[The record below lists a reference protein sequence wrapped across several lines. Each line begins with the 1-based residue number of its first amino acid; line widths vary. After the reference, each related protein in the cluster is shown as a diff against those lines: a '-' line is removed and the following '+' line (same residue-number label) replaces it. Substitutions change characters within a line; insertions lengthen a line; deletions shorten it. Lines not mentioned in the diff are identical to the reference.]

1 MDKKNIDSENLF
13 VNAEECQR
21 LSYEMLFSDNG
32 YENGDNHSGD
42 EEENDKEEYQSQRD
56 QLNELKRLKKKWEQ
70 KLEDA
75 KEEAYQ
81 QGLEEGKQQ
90 GEEQAMDAIE
100 QQVES
105 LKGMLD
111 SVDGRIDELMED
123 LKPHIAT
130 MVFDVTEKIIGLP
143 VKSETLK
150 EKVAAEV
157 RKILASIEKELQI
170 NVKVAAT
177 DYGYIVRA
185 LKDLPNTDHIEI
197 TSTESLNTGEY
208 SIDTKHERVVKS
220 FKKMLQDF
228 RERVALEKEEL
239 EVEE

>member
-1 MDKKNIDSENLF
+1 MDNKIIDSENLF

-32 YENGDNHSGD
+32 YQNGGSHSGD
-42 EEENDKEEYQSQRD
+42 EEKNGNEENQSQRD
-56 QLNELKRLKKKWEQ
+56 QLNELKQLKKKWEQ
-70 KLEDA
+70 KIEDA
-75 KEEAYQ
+75 KEEAYR
-81 QGLEEGKQQ
+81 QGIEEGKQQ
-90 GEEQAMDAIE
+90 GKEQAMDAIT

-105 LKGMLD
+105 LKEMLV
-111 SVDGRIDELMED
+111 SVDGRIDELMDD

-150 EKVAAEV
+150 GKVATEV
-157 RKILASIEKELQI
+157 RNTLASIEKEVQI

-208 SIDTKHERVVKS
+208 SIDTKHERIVKS

-228 RERVALEKEEL
+228 RECVALEEEEL
-239 EVEE
+239 EVAE